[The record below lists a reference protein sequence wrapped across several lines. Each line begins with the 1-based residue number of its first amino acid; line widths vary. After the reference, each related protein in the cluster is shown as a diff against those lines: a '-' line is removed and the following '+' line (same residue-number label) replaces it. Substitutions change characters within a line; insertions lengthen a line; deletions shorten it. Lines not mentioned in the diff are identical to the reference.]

1 MTNTTKAVKGFEWNK
16 ENTATAIEMYETLV
30 ANTSVENANSKES
43 LGEIAKEIGAKS
55 AASVRSK
62 LSNEKVY
69 CKAGA
74 KRKVGGTGNVP
85 KISYIRGLQQFAAD
99 NQVELN
105 ARKLESLESATVA
118 DIKDVITLVEA
129 VTGQKVTIA
138 GLETEEAPAPKAI
151 TAKA

>member
-1 MTNTTKAVKGFEWNK
+1 MTNTAKAVKGFEWNK
-16 ENTATAIEMYETLV
+16 ENTTTAVEMYEAMLEKG
-30 ANTSVENANSKES
+30 NVETANSKAS
-43 LGEIAKEIGAKS
+43 LDEIAKAIGAKS

-74 KRKVGGTGNVP
+74 KRKVGGSGNLP

-99 NQVELN
+99 NEIELN

-118 DIKDVITLVEA
+118 DIKDVINLVEA
-129 VTGQKVTIA
+129 VAGQKVAIA
-138 GLETEEAPAPKAI
+138 GLEVEEAAAPKQV

>member
-16 ENTATAIEMYETLV
+16 DNTATAISMYETMLD
-30 ANTSVENANSKES
+30 NSNVETANSKAS
-43 LGEIAKEIGAKS
+43 LDEIAKAIGAKS

-99 NQVELN
+99 NEVELN

-118 DIKDVITLVEA
+118 DIKDVINLVET

-138 GLETEEAPAPKAI
+138 GLEVEEAPAPKAI